1 MNNEKTIEVLNTLVQ
16 INNDR
21 IDGYETA
28 SKETK
33 EQDLQTFFGELTK
46 TSKKN
51 NHELSG
57 EITRLGGT
65 ATDGTKTTGKF
76 FRVWMDVKAALTG
89 KDRLAILNSC
99 EYGED
104 MAKDT
109 YKKALE
115 NDSEHLSAEQ
125 QTMIK
130 AQHKLLVADHD
141 KVKALRDAL
150 KVVA

>member
-1 MNNEKTIEVLNTLVQ
+1 
-16 INNDR
+16 
-21 IDGYETA
+21 
-28 SKETK
+28 
-33 EQDLQTFFGELTK
+33 
-46 TSKKN
+46 
-51 NHELSG
+51 
-57 EITRLGGT
+57 
-65 ATDGTKTTGKF
+65 
-76 FRVWMDVKAALTG
+76 MDVKAALTG

-115 NDSEHLSAEQ
+115 NDSENLSAEQ
-125 QTMIK
+125 QSMIK

-141 KVKALRDAL
+141 KVKAMRDAL